1 MSFAASLLD
10 ELMGRNRNLNPS
22 DQGNELNWQDADVS
36 FVDGRKVVHFDFL
49 ITIQKSFKLIVTQ
62 SWI

>member
-36 FVDGRKVVHFDFL
+36 FVDGRKVDNHCYPY
-49 ITIQKSFKLIVTQ
+49 I
-62 SWI
+62 